1 MLDHGWPLAY
11 LYGSFKMRNQTK
23 TILCHEEIWKSFYTI
38 WTMVITI
45 INTSSLRIEL
55 FSPSFWAR
63 TKSKL
68 QLKLIPERRPRDGTP
83 HEYRDKSSG
92 PSVPTLINMIAR
104 INQGVRRGHSLI
116 TTIHFRSLVCM
127 CFSQYHCCKSWVWI
141 MWLMA
146 PLELDLCCKII
157 LPISNLSHQSN
168 VSCLWCMGGQW
179 CIGSCQNWT
188 KNIMN

>member
-45 INTSSLRIEL
+45 INTSSLRIEI

-92 PSVPTLINMIAR
+92 PSVPKLINMIAR
-104 INQGVRRGHSLI
+104 INQGVRRGNSLI
-116 TTIHFRSLVCM
+116 TTKYGLCVLFTISLLQISGIDHVINCTIRVGLVLQNNPPHF
-127 CFSQYHCCKSWVWI
+127 
-141 MWLMA
+141 
-146 PLELDLCCKII
+146 
-157 LPISNLSHQSN
+157 
-168 VSCLWCMGGQW
+168 
-179 CIGSCQNWT
+179 
-188 KNIMN
+188 